1 MTQLLTQYGKKT
13 NEVSIV
19 YVLDYGFNIR
29 SISEYCDM
37 NYPTFL
43 FWIFLLTAV
52 LFLNIMYL

>member
-1 MTQLLTQYGKKT
+1 MTQLLTQYGRKT
-13 NEVSIV
+13 NEVSRV